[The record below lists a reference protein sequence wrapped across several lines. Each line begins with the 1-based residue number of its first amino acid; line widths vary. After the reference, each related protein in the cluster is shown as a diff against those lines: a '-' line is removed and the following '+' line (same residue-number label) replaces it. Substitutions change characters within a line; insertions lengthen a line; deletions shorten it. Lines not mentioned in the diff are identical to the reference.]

1 MYHFCADHGLDITS
15 SLIPVAPAANYMI
28 GGIRT
33 NSWGETSVC
42 GLFAAGECAGT
53 GAHGANRLASNSMLE
68 VLIFG
73 KRIFQRIEQDVDPK
87 GSRQYNDNL
96 PNGNIYHKLKMKPAL
111 DNAPLLSLE
120 SLQNLMWDNVG
131 IVRDRKGLTEAV
143 DILGSWQHVLP
154 EPSNRQSHELANMI
168 ITGRLIAEAALSREE
183 SRGAHFRSD
192 FPIRSEAWRRHII
205 TTIDRQERCDV

>member
-1 MYHFCADHGLDITS
+1 
-15 SLIPVAPAANYMI
+15 MI

-73 KRIFQRIEQDVDPK
+73 KRIFKRIEQEIDAK
-87 GSRQYNDNL
+87 SSQQYDDNF
-96 PNGNIYHKLKMKPAL
+96 PNGNIYYKLKMRPAL
-111 DNAPLLSLE
+111 ANAPLLSLE
-120 SLQNLMWDNVG
+120 ALQNLLWDNVG

-143 DILGSWQHVLP
+143 DILGSWQHTLP

-168 ITGRLIAEAALSREE
+168 ITGRLIAEAALLREE
-183 SRGAHFRSD
+183 SRGAHSRSD
-192 FPIRSEAWRRHII
+192 FPNRSEAWLRHII
-205 TTIDRQERCDV
+205 TTLDKPEQCDV